1 MSGVGICHIF
11 SSMRSMKYQLQ
22 QLMNEIMILE
32 KDQKRIYGKVIQR
45 AIAGGQRA
53 AVVSDI
59 RSEEEKRLKSLN
71 SQELNTTYAYRDAD
85 KQRVANEKE
94 LKRIWAEEVKAEG
107 SRSFFDE
114 TLIKVH
120 WVGGYTGKGES
131 SNPFKTAIQFIKS
144 QPGGRIRDEISCFGY
159 TPSQGIDHKPT
170 AVGVIIKGY
179 TTFAY
184 AIDAATHMTS
194 RATDV
199 ERRRHSGSGLHKRP
213 MMSNPEQFA
222 QDLVVDEESWGSV
235 TRTYHEV
242 IVDNWV
248 VDGLII
254 PSFQDMIDAFKRKIS
269 GIGRERQGEV
279 DKMVDEAKRDFQE
292 LGRLAAE
299 TGITFYDDKLKPFD
313 FSGKEFEPGELESEW
328 EKVISPVGDKVQGI
342 ATGDPDVPEIVV
354 EGKEIYLD
362 TKGFSKSMTLKN
374 CEIRSLAFENV
385 KGATVRIEE
394 CEGTLVGASFQSGE
408 GSLELINPK
417 GKVSD
422 VVKIWPYFTIKS
434 ARFVGCNFD
443 YEFMENLRDQREKN
457 GSIITFEN
465 CTGLGYGA
473 EEWAEPP
480 DTSAKFYYYGPGTSE
495 VKNLSADKIAMLMM
509 KNSGGNHVV
518 HVDGEW
524 KPAMSIK
531 DVSDSYRKLLPP
543 VPQQRLPPPPP
554 PPPPPQPT
562 MEGIIHRLV
571 RDELLNEDVR
581 RRGGKWCAY
590 VDDKLTKAEKEA
602 NPKRHKGKAVGSV
615 QRTPDGKIRMK
626 ARACYAS
633 KKKANNAMAAAM
645 MEGAE
650 SGSLDQLLE
659 EIAEV
664 EALLEGRKPP
674 PGTLWKNIRNR
685 RKAGK
690 RRLKPG
696 DKGDPKTLN
705 FD

>member
-184 AIDAATHMTS
+184 AVDAATHMTS

-213 MMSNPEQFA
+213 MMSHPDQFA

-235 TRTYHEV
+235 ARTYHEV

-248 VDGLII
+248 VDGIII

-394 CEGTLVGASFQSGE
+394 CEGTMVGASFQSGE

-473 EEWAEPP
+473 EGW
-480 DTSAKFYYYGPGTSE
+480 SR
-495 VKNLSADKIAMLMM
+495 
-509 KNSGGNHVV
+509 
-518 HVDGEW
+518 
-524 KPAMSIK
+524 PAS
-531 DVSDSYRKLLPP
+531 VLPP
-543 VPQQRLPPPPP
+543 PPPRLPPPPP
-554 PPPPPQPT
+554 PPPVFFYHGPGKPGVTQIPAN
-562 MEGIIHRLV
+562 IIADFIRADRTGDHKIHVNGNWVDAAQSLRVSESRLQRLV
-571 RDELLNEDVR
+571 REELLNEDVR
-581 RRGGKWCAY
+581 RRDGKWCAY

-602 NPKRHKGKAVGSV
+602 NPKRHKGKKVGAV

-674 PGTLWKNIRNR
+674 PGTLWKNIRKR

-696 DKGDPKTLN
+696 EKGYPKTLD